1 MASAR
6 SRASEG
12 DVFLVF
18 DLDGTLIDG
27 YAAIADAL
35 SFAMTRLG
43 AAPLPIE
50 KVRGMVG
57 HGLERLVEEA
67 VGRESAAEGV
77 RLFRERYAEV
87 AIAQTALM
95 PGAAESLAAL
105 SARGHLM
112 AVASNKPA
120 VFSRRILEA
129 KGIAQFFLAV
139 GGPDS
144 DTPAKPNPAMLHRLM
159 DVAGAAPSQTVVVGD
174 MEVDSDFARA
184 AGCRVVLVTGG
195 SRSREQLESIDKDG
209 LLGSLADLP
218 EWLESVPV

>member
-1 MASAR
+1 
-6 SRASEG
+6 
-12 DVFLVF
+12 LVF

-27 YAAIADAL
+27 YSAIADAL

-43 AAPLPIE
+43 AAPLPVE

-67 VGRESAAEGV
+67 VGKDRAAEGV
-77 RLFRERYAEV
+77 RLFRERYSEV

-95 PGAAESLAAL
+95 PHAADALAAL
-105 SARGHLM
+105 SAKGYLM
-112 AVASNKPA
+112 AVASNKPS

-129 KGIAQFFLAV
+129 KGIARFFLAV

-159 DVAGAAPSQTVVVGD
+159 DVAGAAPSETVVVGD
-174 MEVDSDFARA
+174 MEVDSEFARA
-184 AGCRVVLVTGG
+184 ARCRVVLVPGG
-195 SRSREQLESIDKDG
+195 SRSKKELETVDKAG
-209 LLGSLADLP
+209 LLDSLADLP
-218 EWLESVPV
+218 KWLEGLPV